1 MTDSVDDI
9 RKKYRNTFCFLE
21 LNGKKHLAEYT
32 EDNGDNNFYFRSP
45 DFGEI
50 IVDKET
56 VDTCLTHKFPE
67 NGLYNVQGTAVDF
80 VRYPERQWKR
90 APYHDNCRI
99 TSILAS
105 IGVSLPLRFIV
116 NLHNLEEI
124 YQEKYPSDLEEAL
137 FSLKYSVAIN
147 KNFAVSHST
156 MDNRNEYLLWFKNQ
170 PVGVVKHQEK
180 EIEVQYTP
188 LFQEV
193 QDFIRTQEPTWQLT
207 KSQP

>member
-1 MTDSVDDI
+1 MTDSVEDI

-21 LNGKKHLAEYT
+21 LNGKKHLAEFT
-32 EDNGDNNFYFRSP
+32 DDNGENNFYFKSP

-90 APYHDNCRI
+90 APYQDNCRI
-99 TSILAS
+99 NSILSA
-105 IGVSLPLRFIV
+105 IGVSLPIRFVI

-124 YQEKYPSDLEEAL
+124 YQEKYPSDLETAL
-137 FSLKYSVAIN
+137 GSLKYSIALN
-147 KNFAVSHST
+147 KNFAVSLST
-156 MDNRNEYLLWFKNQ
+156 KDDRNEYLLWFRNQ
-170 PVGVVKHQEK
+170 PIGTVKQKEK
-180 EIEVQYTP
+180 EVLVHYHV
-188 LFQEV
+188 LYQEV
-193 QDFIRTQEPTWQLT
+193 QDFIRTQEPTWQLM
-207 KSQP
+207 KSQQ